1 MRAIVIKRNFVRIP
15 IMQFKE
21 IKQLVKNLGQAV
33 IIEENGSGLVVL
45 PLHEYL
51 ELLDQRAAGPQANGT
66 TGDNESN
73 WQIAVPSNM
82 TEQDLLTIEKLNQ
95 DIAMLKEEIKKR
107 ELEELEESPVSNGI
121 D

>member
-1 MRAIVIKRNFVRIP
+1 M
-15 IMQFKE
+15 
-21 IKQLVKNLGQAV
+21 KNLGQAV
-33 IIEENGSGLVVL
+33 IIEDNGSGLVVL

-51 ELLDQRAAGPQANGT
+51 ELLDQQAAGPQANGT
-66 TGDNESN
+66 MGEGQNH

-107 ELEELEESPVSNGI
+107 ELEELEESPAPSGI

>member
-1 MRAIVIKRNFVRIP
+1 MNI
-15 IMQFKE
+15 KE
-21 IKQLVKNLGQAV
+21 IKQLVKNLGHAV
-33 IIEENGSGLVVL
+33 IIEENGSGLAVL

-51 ELLDQRAAGPQANGT
+51 ELLDQQTAGPQTNGT
-66 TGDNESN
+66 MGESQN
-73 WQIAVPSNM
+73 HWQIAVPSNM

-107 ELEELEESPVSNGI
+107 ELEELEENPENLAV